1 MIVQGFYIIF
11 LKQFILNGKGKQ
23 MKKNIKKQ
31 MKKQY
36 MPAVIVVSLVLLLA
50 VAGIGIHVI
59 RKYIPTK
66 ERMDLN
72 EYYGQTAEGESVI
85 VLGTNIMEE
94 RAVTSNEQV
103 YLPLELVNTYLNQRY
118 YWDSGNQ
125 QILYATP
132 SELQKY
138 PASANGDSDVWL
150 KDGKVYLSLTFVQRY
165 TDMDVYMGEAP
176 SRIIIQNQF
185 QNVNTASVQK
195 DTYVRYRGG
204 IKSPVLTQVKK
215 GDTLIYLE
223 EYEEWVQAAT
233 MDGYIGFV
241 KKSDISPAEV
251 KDFERDFKIEEYQY
265 LSMEEPVNLSW
276 HQVTAPEAN
285 AYFADAT
292 ANMTGVNVISP
303 TWFYL
308 ADTAGNIADI
318 SSAEY
323 VQQAHDKGMQ
333 VWGLID
339 NFTADVSTTETL
351 SQLASRQ
358 NIISQLIAAAE
369 NTGLDG
375 INVDFET
382 LSEDAGPHFLE
393 FLRELSIECH
403 KRNLVLS
410 VDNPVPEDFTSHY
423 DREEQGEVVDYVI
436 IMGYDEHYVGSEE
449 AGSVASLPWVEK
461 GVTDTLTE
469 VPPERTILAIPFYTR
484 LWKTTGGALTSEAIG
499 MDQAQNVLTENKV
512 EAIWDGSVGQNKA
525 SFEKDGSSYD
535 IWIEDAQSI
544 AEKVKLIPKYGLA
557 GVAQW
562 KLGFENSS
570 IWQVI
575 SDNLQ

>member
-1 MIVQGFYIIF
+1 
-11 LKQFILNGKGKQ
+11 

-50 VAGIGIHVI
+50 AAGIGVHVI

-499 MDQAQNVLTENKV
+499 MDQVQNVLTENKV